1 MSVTVHPV
9 FIGNVPKWHNEGYTF
24 APAVVVEDRP
34 IQPLLLAVI
43 LASPLLCAAL
53 LTSILL

>member
-24 APAVVVEDRP
+24 APAVVLEDPP
-34 IQPLLLAVI
+34 IQPLLLVV
-43 LASPLLCAAL
+43 LFASPLLCAAL